1 MARSAQRR
9 NRQQRQRRPRPRAAA
24 PAARSAPRY
33 EDTMFF
39 PRLRRQ
45 AKWMFVFLAV
55 VFGLGYVIFNVGG
68 TIPGTGL
75 GDVLQGLGQGT
86 TGPSVGD
93 AEDKIKDDP
102 NNPTGYRDLANALQ
116 RDQRADEAVAPLTR
130 YLQFRPKD
138 RAALSQLAGI
148 YLTQARRAQDRAQL
162 AQFQLQQV
170 TGGDLFVPGQSS
182 QFGQRFATGQISQI
196 EAERLNQQVSQG
208 YSEAQAAYQN
218 ATRTYKGLVAAI
230 PNREEAEQPSIFLQ
244 LGFAAQSGGD
254 LKEALAA
261 YKRFLVVAPD
271 SPNAAGVRQQIQ
283 ALEQAIKAQPS
294 QSVSGSQQ

>member
-1 MARSAQRR
+1 
-9 NRQQRQRRPRPRAAA
+9 
-24 PAARSAPRY
+24 
-33 EDTMFF
+33 MFF

-86 TGPSVGD
+86 SGPSVGD
-93 AEDKIKDDP
+93 AEQKIEDNP
-102 NNPTGYRDLANALQ
+102 NDPTGYRELANALQ

-148 YLTQARRAQDRAQL
+148 YLTQAQQAQDRAQL

-182 QFGQRFATGQISQI
+182 QFGQRFGTGQISRI
-196 EAERLNQQVSQG
+196 EADRLNQQVNQG
-208 YSEAQAAYQN
+208 YTGAQQAYQN
-218 ATRTYKGLVAAI
+218 ATRTYKGLVSAT
-230 PNREEAEQPSIFLQ
+230 PDREEANQPSIFLQ
-244 LGFAAQSGGD
+244 LGFAAQSAGD
-254 LKEALAA
+254 LNEALAA
-261 YKRFLVVAPD
+261 YKRFLEVAPD
-271 SPNAAGVRQQIQ
+271 SSNAAGVRAQVKQ
-283 ALEQAIKAQPS
+283 LEAAIKAQAS
-294 QSVSGSQQ
+294 QSGQQ

>member
-9 NRQQRQRRPRPRAAA
+9 NRQRRERRPRPRAVTPIAR
-24 PAARSAPRY
+24 PATSY

-86 TGPSVGD
+86 SGPSVSD
-93 AEDKIKDDP
+93 SEDKIKDNP
-102 NNPTGYRDLANALQ
+102 NDPTGYRELATALQ
-116 RDQRADEAVAPLTR
+116 REQRSDEAVAPLTR

-138 RAALSQLAGI
+138 RAALSLLAGI
-148 YLTQARRAQDRAQL
+148 YLTQAQRAQDRAQL
-162 AQFQLQQV
+162 AQFQLQQI
-170 TGGDLFVPGQSS
+170 TGGDFFVPGQSS
-182 QFGQRFATGQISQI
+182 QFGQQFGTGQISQI
-196 EAERLNQQVSQG
+196 EADRLKQQISQG
-208 YSEAQAAYQN
+208 YTEAQTAYQN
-218 ATRTYKGLVAAI
+218 ATRTYRSLVTAI
-230 PNREEAEQPSIFLQ
+230 PDREEADQPSIFLQ

-271 SPNAAGVRQQIQ
+271 SPNAAGVRTQVKQ
-283 ALEQAIKAQPS
+283 LEAAIKAQASQPS
-294 QSVSGSQQ
+294 QQ

>member
-9 NRQQRQRRPRPRAAA
+9 NRQQRQRRPTPRAAA
-24 PAARSAPRY
+24 PVTRRPTTY

-93 AEDKIKDDP
+93 AENKIEDEP
-102 NNPTGYRDLANALQ
+102 NNPTGYWELAQALQ
-116 RDQRADEAVAPLTR
+116 REQRTDEAVVPLTR
-130 YLQFRPKD
+130 YLGFRPKD
-138 RAALSQLAGI
+138 RRALSMLAGI
-148 YLTQARRAQDRAQL
+148 YLTQARQAQDRAQL

-170 TGGDLFVPGQSS
+170 TGSDFFVPGQSS
-182 QFGQRFATGQISQI
+182 QFGQQFGTGQVSQI
-196 EAERLNQQVSQG
+196 EANRLNAEISSG
-208 YSEAQAAYQN
+208 YSQAQSAYQN
-218 ATRTYKGLVAAI
+218 ATRTYKNLIAAI
-230 PNREEAEQPSIFLQ
+230 PNREEADQPSIFLQ

-254 LKEALAA
+254 LKEAIAA
-261 YKRFLVVAPD
+261 YKRYLVVAPD
-271 SPNAAGVRQQIQ
+271 SPNSAGVRQQIQ
-283 ALEQAIKAQPS
+283 QLEAAIKAQAS
-294 QSVSGSQQ
+294 QPPPPQQ

>member
-9 NRQQRQRRPRPRAAA
+9 NRQRRERRPRPRAVA
-24 PAARSAPRY
+24 PVARPAPSY

-75 GDVLQGLGQGT
+75 GDVLQNLGQSSSA
-86 TGPSVGD
+86 PSVGD
-93 AEDKIKDDP
+93 AEDKIKDEP
-102 NNPTGYRDLANALQ
+102 SNPQGYWELANALQ
-116 RDQRADEAVAPLTR
+116 REQRTNEAVAPLTR

-138 RAALSQLAGI
+138 QRALNMLAGI
-148 YLTQARRAQDRAQL
+148 YLTQARNAQDRAQL
-162 AQFQLQQV
+162 AQFQLQEV
-170 TGGDLFVPGQSS
+170 TGGDLFIPGQSS
-182 QFGQRFATGQISQI
+182 QFGQRFGTGQVSQI
-196 EAERLNQQVSQG
+196 EADRLNQIVSQG
-208 YSEAQAAYQN
+208 YSEAQTAYQN
-218 ATRTYKGLVAAI
+218 ATRTYKNLIAAI
-230 PNREEAEQPSIFLQ
+230 PDRQEADQPSVFLQ

-261 YKRFLVVAPD
+261 YKRYLVVAPD

-283 ALEQAIKAQPS
+283 QLETAIEAQGS
-294 QSVSGSQQ
+294 QSQG

>member
-1 MARSAQRR
+1 MARSAQRK
-9 NRQQRQRRPRPRAAA
+9 NRQQRERRPTPRAAA
-24 PAARSAPRY
+24 PVARRPTTY

-75 GDVLQGLGQGT
+75 GDVLQNLGQGSS
-86 TGPSVGD
+86 GPSVGS
-93 AEDKIKDDP
+93 AEDKIKDNP
-102 NNPTGYRDLANALQ
+102 NDPTGYRELANALQ
-116 RDQRADEAVAPLTR
+116 RDGRQNEAVAPLTR

-138 RAALSQLAGI
+138 RGALNMLAAI
-148 YLTQARRAQDRAQL
+148 YLGQAQRAQDRAQL

-182 QFGQRFATGQISQI
+182 RFGQQFGTGQVSQI
-196 EAERLNQQVSQG
+196 EADRLNQQISQG
-208 YSEAQAAYQN
+208 YSEAQSAYQN
-218 ATRTYKGLVAAI
+218 ATRTYKGLIAAI
-230 PNREEAEQPSIFLQ
+230 PDREEADQPSIFLQ

-254 LKEALAA
+254 LKEALSA
-261 YKRFLVVAPD
+261 YKRYLVVAPD

-283 ALEQAIKAQPS
+283 QLNAAIEAQASQP
-294 QSVSGSQQ
+294 QG